1 MKKEDKAKRADK
13 RRREQKIKKIIKWLV
28 IVVIIGIVVVLGVI
42 ESNKKVFTEN
52 EQGITNIKFKSTA
65 SEKEIE
71 ELNGKKVSITGYL
84 STLSPLNGE
93 FAYLMN
99 LPYQNCPYCIPGS
112 SQITNTLAI
121 FAKDNEKIEFT
132 DLPVTVLGELEIGDF
147 VDDFGYEYSVR
158 LKDVTVSNA
167 DIDLLSENIRKYNV
181 LAENGVLANLY
192 ECITNAENVI
202 YSNSFDLK
210 PIDIGQI
217 EKTRNEVKQYNSKDE
232 YKSLIVI
239 LNGLESLCK
248 KVNGYIENNEY
259 DKIKNSQN
267 QLRIIYSSFSNW
279 ISEGEL

>member
-1 MKKEDKAKRADK
+1 VKKEDKAKRAQK
-13 RRREQKIKKIIKWLV
+13 RRKEEKIKKIIKWLV
-28 IVVIIGIVVVLGVI
+28 IVLVIVGVVVLGVF

-132 DLPVTVLGELEIGDF
+132 DLPVTVLGELEIGNF
-147 VDDFGYEYSVR
+147 TDDFGYQYSVR

-239 LNGLESLCK
+239 LNGLEALCK

>member
-28 IVVIIGIVVVLGVI
+28 IVAIIGIVVVLGVI

-84 STLSPLNGE
+84 STLSSLNGE

-147 VDDFGYEYSVR
+147 TDDFGYQYSVR

>member
-13 RRREQKIKKIIKWLV
+13 RRREEKIKKTIKWLV
-28 IVVIIGIVVVLGVI
+28 ILLVIAGIVIWGVY

-52 EQGITNIKFKSTA
+52 EQGITAIKFKSTA

-99 LPYQNCPYCIPGS
+99 LPYQNCPYCVPGS

-147 VDDFGYEYSVR
+147 TDDFGYQYSVR

-192 ECITNAENVI
+192 ECITNAENII
-202 YSNSFDLK
+202 YSNSSDLK
-210 PIDIGQI
+210 PIDIAQI
-217 EKTRNEVKQYNSKDE
+217 EKTINEVKQYNSKDE
-232 YKSLIVI
+232 YKNLIVI

>member
-13 RRREQKIKKIIKWLV
+13 RRREEKIKKTIKWLV
-28 IVVIIGIVVVLGVI
+28 ILLVIAGIVIWGVY

-52 EQGITNIKFKSTA
+52 EQGITAIKFKSTA

-71 ELNGKKVSITGYL
+71 ELNGKMVSITGYL

-99 LPYQNCPYCIPGS
+99 LPYQNCPYCVPGS

-147 VDDFGYEYSVR
+147 TDDFGYQYSVR

-192 ECITNAENVI
+192 ECITNAENII
-202 YSNSFDLK
+202 YSNSSDLK
-210 PIDIGQI
+210 PIDIAQI
-217 EKTRNEVKQYNSKDE
+217 EKTINEVKQYNSKDE

>member
-28 IVVIIGIVVVLGVI
+28 IVAIIGIVVVLGVI